1 MDTFLHLEA
10 FFILEIKVIGPITE
24 QQYMGGAFA
33 RASPELQ
40 KAFNRFLEKIKRD
53 GTYLKIVRRYYPKV
67 FSYYREFFE
76 ENYGGPSG
84 E

>member
-1 MDTFLHLEA
+1 VDTFLHLEA

-40 KAFNRFLEKIKRD
+40 KAFNRFLEKIKWAGR
-53 GTYLKIVRRYYPKV
+53 YLKLVRRSYPKV
-67 FSYYREFFE
+67 FSHYREFFE
-76 ENYGGPSG
+76 ENHGGPS
-84 E
+84 